1 MKLLTNPNPET
12 IIYLKIQVIIILL
25 IFTKVCL
32 SQSAVIGGRCD
43 GCELMYIGM
52 PNNISA
58 TSYSPAWSSDGQK
71 LLVTGK
77 TLKIDG
83 SPVANVIVYYWQTD
97 NTGYYTPKD
106 YLDDS
111 VKRHGYIRGWVKSDS
126 QGNYAIYTI
135 KPKAYPN
142 RDIPAHIHLS
152 IKEEKRK
159 NEYYVDGLVFD
170 YDPLLTTAKRKKLEN
185 RGGSGILRTLVS
197 DDMLIS
203 EHNIV
208 LGLNIPNYPKTEI
221 NQLQSGQK
229 IGEDF
234 HSITPF
240 HAWGADT
247 GQTTCP
253 VCRYGRYFGIM
264 YFVNEIESQE
274 VKEWLLYLEQL
285 SHEYGKQL
293 KVYLIYA
300 NHENYSYAKRNKQLA
315 EFGKQLNLKQLALT
329 FVPSFQ
335 DISSDIYLSKIN
347 PDVKNTFIIYRN
359 RNIISK
365 FINLSANQNNFQEI
379 KRILKI
385 NKSDYF
391 DLPIDKSM

>member
-1 MKLLTNPNPET
+1 MKLLINKSSK
-12 IIYLKIQVIIILL
+12 IKQYLKTQVIIILL
-25 IFTKVCL
+25 IFATVCF
-32 SQSAVIGGRCD
+32 SQNSIIGGGCD

-52 PNNISA
+52 PNNILA
-58 TSYSPAWSSDGQK
+58 TSYSPAWGSDGQK

-77 TLKIDG
+77 TLKTDG
-83 SPVANVIVYYWQTD
+83 SPVAGVIIYYWQTD

-106 YLDDS
+106 YLDDN

-126 QGNYAIYTI
+126 QGKYAIYSI

-142 RDIPAHIHLS
+142 RDIAAHIHLS
-152 IKEEKRK
+152 IKEAKIK
-159 NEYYVDGLVFD
+159 NEYYVDNLVFN

-197 DDMLIS
+197 GDMLIA
-203 EHNIV
+203 EHNII
-208 LGLNIPNYPKTEI
+208 LGLNIPNYPNTEV

-240 HAWGADT
+240 HAWGADA
-247 GQTTCP
+247 GKTTCP
-253 VCRYGRYFGIM
+253 VCRYGRHFGIM

-274 VKEWLLYLEQL
+274 VKDWLLYLEQL

-300 NHENYSYAKRNKQLA
+300 DHENYSYSKRNKQLT
-315 EFGKQLNLKQLALT
+315 ELGKQLNLKHLALT

-335 DISSDIYLSKIN
+335 DMSSDIYLSKIN
-347 PDVKNTFIIYRN
+347 PEVKNTFIIYRN
-359 RNIISK
+359 RNIINK
-365 FINLSANQNNFQEI
+365 FINLSANQNDFQKI
-379 KRILKI
+379 KRILET

-391 DLPIDKSM
+391 DLPIDKSI